1 MSDEGDRELENTES
15 WDFDDPEVREPVK
28 PSRVVV
34 SVAFRRQ
41 DLDKVSECAERLGK
55 KTSEFIREA
64 AIDKATSRGGGTLVY
79 ASGSIGSQWWTD
91 QMPATTLTVVLRMD
105 NFEEALAATY

>member
-41 DLDKVSECAERLGK
+41 DLDEVSECAERLGK
-55 KTSEFIREA
+55 RTSEFIREA

-91 QMPATTLTVVLRMD
+91 QMPATTLTMVLRMD